1 MTQNFSSFP
10 NTRLRRNRKSSW
22 IRDLLAQNSI
32 NINDLIMPFFVIEGK
47 NKKEKIESMADIYR
61 FSTDLLITEV
71 KKCQKLGIKA
81 IMLFPSINQ
90 DLKNANGT
98 ESYNEDNLICQAI
111 RAIKKE
117 VHNIGIICDVAL
129 DPFTSHGQDGVLSQN
144 NEVLN
149 DETNEIL
156 CKQAL
161 AQAKAGCNIVA
172 PSDMMDGRV
181 GQIRKY
187 LDNNG
192 YKNVGIM
199 SYSAK
204 YASNFYG
211 PFRDAV
217 NSKNNLEGDKKS
229 YQMDFRNQNEALREI
244 EMDINEGADMIII
257 KPAAL
262 YLDIISKAKDK
273 FNIPIISYQVSGEY
287 TMLKLAAEN
296 NLLNFD
302 EAMMESLICL
312 KRAGSDAIITY
323 SAMHIANLLS

>member
-98 ESYNEDNLICQAI
+98 ESYNENNLICQAI